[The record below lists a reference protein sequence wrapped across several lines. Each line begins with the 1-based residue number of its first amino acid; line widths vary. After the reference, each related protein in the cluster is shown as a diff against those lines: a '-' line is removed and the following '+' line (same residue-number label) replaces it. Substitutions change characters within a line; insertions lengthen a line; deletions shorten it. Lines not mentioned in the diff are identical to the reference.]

1 MRHAP
6 VWIAVLV
13 AVAVGAGAA
22 LYERSREPL
31 ALRAGTA
38 LPEPRALPDFAL
50 VDQAGRAFDRSRF
63 EGRWSLLF
71 TGFTHCPDVCPT
83 TLALMAEL
91 HRRVARDDLQFVF
104 VSVDPERDT
113 PDAVARY
120 LAHFDA
126 ALVGATGERAQMER
140 FTAGAGARAGA
151 QSRQSDDEYT
161 VDHST
166 AFVLIDPEARLAGYF
181 SAPHARDALA
191 ADLAALAAGGDAPL
205 LVQLDVGVR
214 PGPGEAVV
222 RLPSPPRSCPA
233 PSAPSRGH

>member
-31 ALRAGTA
+31 TLRAGTA

-50 VDQAGRAFDRSRF
+50 VDQSGRAFGRARF

-83 TLALMAEL
+83 TLALMSEL
-91 HRRVARDDLQFVF
+91 HRRVGRDDLQIVF

-113 PDAVARY
+113 PDVVARY

-140 FTAGAGARAGA
+140 LTAGLGLA
-151 QSRQSDDEYT
+151 QVRNPGSGDEYT

-181 SAPHARDALA
+181 SAPHLRDALV
-191 ADLAALAAGGDAPL
+191 ADLTALPK
-205 LVQLDVGVR
+205 
-214 PGPGEAVV
+214 
-222 RLPSPPRSCPA
+222 
-233 PSAPSRGH
+233 

>member
-1 MRHAP
+1 MRRAP

-13 AVAVGAGAA
+13 AVAIGAGAA
-22 LYERSREPL
+22 LYERSRVPL
-31 ALRAGTA
+31 TLRAGTA

-50 VDQAGRAFDRSRF
+50 VDQAGRAFGRARL

-91 HRRVARDDLQFVF
+91 NRRVGRDDLQFVF

-140 FTAGAGARAGA
+140 LTAGLGLA
-151 QSRQSDDEYT
+151 QVRNPGSGDEYT

-181 SAPHARDALA
+181 SAPHVREALV
-191 ADLAALAAGGDAPL
+191 ADLGSL
-205 LVQLDVGVR
+205 
-214 PGPGEAVV
+214 PG
-222 RLPSPPRSCPA
+222 
-233 PSAPSRGH
+233 H

>member
-6 VWIAVLV
+6 AWIAVFV
-13 AVAVGAGAA
+13 AVATGAGLA

-31 ALRAGTA
+31 VLRAGTA
-38 LPEPRALPDFAL
+38 LPEPRALPAFAL
-50 VDQAGRAFDRSRF
+50 VDQAGRPFGPARF

-91 HRRVARDDLQFVF
+91 NRRVARDDLQFVF
-104 VSVDPERDT
+104 LSVDPERDT

-126 ALVGATGERAQMER
+126 ALVGATGARAEMER
-140 FTAGAGARAGA
+140 LTAGLGLA
-151 QSRQSDDEYT
+151 QVRNPGSGDEYT

-166 AFVLIDPEARLAGYF
+166 AFVLIDPEARLSGYF
-181 SAPHARDALA
+181 SAPHERDSLA
-191 ADLAALAAGGDAPL
+191 ADLAALP
-205 LVQLDVGVR
+205 
-214 PGPGEAVV
+214 
-222 RLPSPPRSCPA
+222 
-233 PSAPSRGH
+233 